1 MNQLATTKTK
11 EAETQNF
18 TYTANRS
25 SHSGIAVGFT
35 AMIIFE
41 AAALE
46 MLVGFLVSIVWL
58 KLLLLGLMIGA
69 HIYLLVWLFAPLW
82 TKHRLTPTQ
91 LKLRYGLFLK
101 IDLPLERL
109 GAAQGWHK
117 PLKPGEVIQPR
128 YVKTRQRIVAVF
140 SEQNQ
145 VLLQLQEPT
154 MLRVGLFKR
163 RLTSEILINVD
174 RRADFLKAL
183 NLPGVTTK
191 GDHELETAAQN
202 QS

>member
-1 MNQLATTKTK
+1 MNRQVTTKTK
-11 EAETQNF
+11 EESQIF

-35 AMIIFE
+35 VMIIFE

-46 MLVGFLVSIVWL
+46 VLVGFLVSIVWL
-58 KLLLLGLMIGA
+58 KLLILGLMIGT

-82 TKHRLTPTQ
+82 TKHRLTATQ

-145 VLLQLQEPT
+145 VLLQLREPT

-163 RLTSEILINVD
+163 GLTREILVNVD
-174 RRADFLKAL
+174 RRADFLRAL
-183 NLPGVTTK
+183 NLPGVTTE
-191 GDHELETAAQN
+191 GDHQLETAAQN
-202 QS
+202 RLR

>member
-1 MNQLATTKTK
+1 MNRQVTTTTK
-11 EAETQNF
+11 EAETQIF

-25 SHSGIAVGFT
+25 SHSGIAMGFT
-35 AMIIFE
+35 VMIIFE

-46 MLVGFLVSIVWL
+46 VLVGFLVSIVWL

-82 TKHRLTPTQ
+82 TKHRLTATQ

-101 IDLPLERL
+101 IDLPLEKL

-145 VLLQLQEPT
+145 VLLQLKEPT
-154 MLRVGLFKR
+154 ILRVGLFKK
-163 RLTSEILINVD
+163 RLTGEILINVD
-174 RRADFLKAL
+174 RRADFLRAL
-183 NLPGVTTK
+183 KLPGVVIN
-191 GDHELETAAQN
+191 GDQELETLAPN
-202 QS
+202 PS